1 MAALFRAYSFVA
13 SAYTLAPASQFFTN
27 RKIRQSP
34 RYTPSN
40 LAQPFATVA
49 QKLDVFPWL
58 DYHFAYSLG
67 NYHKIDPLGGY
78 AWTNLEMSAKF
89 SGKDDERGFI
99 MLHVDIN
106 QYSPQLIEAV
116 FGIVNSAND
125 SERLTNSLKLFAD
138 TLHHMNDRR
147 KLMWEASRWK
157 HYNDFRVFIMGIK
170 GNDDIFP
177 NGLLYEGVWEEPK
190 AFRGQ
195 TGAQDNIIPT
205 ADIVSGVID
214 YYPQNQLT
222 KYLLDLRQ
230 YRPKCVQHFFHDL
243 EKTMK
248 EKPLMTQLINTNN
261 QVGMI
266 ELMRAY
272 EEIYLFRNG
281 HWQLC
286 KYIMQNTAYPKATGG
301 TPITSWI
308 PNQIKAVLGAAGLLS
323 PS

>member
-1 MAALFRAYSFVA
+1 
-13 SAYTLAPASQFFTN
+13 
-27 RKIRQSP
+27 
-34 RYTPSN
+34 
-40 LAQPFATVA
+40 
-49 QKLDVFPWL
+49 
-58 DYHFAYSLG
+58 
-67 NYHKIDPLGGY
+67 
-78 AWTNLEMSAKF
+78 
-89 SGKDDERGFI
+89 
-99 MLHVDIN
+99 
-106 QYSPQLIEAV
+106 
-116 FGIVNSAND
+116 
-125 SERLTNSLKLFAD
+125 
-138 TLHHMNDRR
+138 
-147 KLMWEASRWK
+147 MWEASRWK

-272 EEIYLFRNG
+272 EEIYLFSERA
-281 HWQLC
+281 L
-286 KYIMQNTAYPKATGG
+286 
-301 TPITSWI
+301 
-308 PNQIKAVLGAAGLLS
+308 AVCSKIHHAKHRLS
-323 PS
+323 

>member
-1 MAALFRAYSFVA
+1 
-13 SAYTLAPASQFFTN
+13 
-27 RKIRQSP
+27 
-34 RYTPSN
+34 
-40 LAQPFATVA
+40 
-49 QKLDVFPWL
+49 
-58 DYHFAYSLG
+58 
-67 NYHKIDPLGGY
+67 
-78 AWTNLEMSAKF
+78 MSAKF

-125 SERLTNSLKLFAD
+125 SEHLVHSLKLLAD

-230 YRPKCVQHFFHDL
+230 YRPKCVQYFFHDL
-243 EKTMK
+243 EKAMK
-248 EKPLMTQLINTNN
+248 EKPLMTQLISTNN
-261 QVGMI
+261 QAGMI

-281 HWQLC
+281 HWQFVQ
-286 KYIMQNTAYPKATGG
+286 KYIYAKHR
-301 TPITSWI
+301 
-308 PNQIKAVLGAAGLLS
+308 LS
-323 PS
+323 